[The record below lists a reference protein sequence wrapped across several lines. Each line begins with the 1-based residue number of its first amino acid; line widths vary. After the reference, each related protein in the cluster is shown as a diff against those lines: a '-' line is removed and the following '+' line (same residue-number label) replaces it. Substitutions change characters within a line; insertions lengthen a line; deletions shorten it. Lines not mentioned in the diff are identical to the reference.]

1 VEHSQS
7 SNWVVFIS
15 HSSIDIWIAKQIA
28 PEIES
33 CGGVPFLDEAD
44 IAVGEDFEDRIL
56 DALRQA
62 KELLV
67 LLTPW
72 SITRPYVGLRLGLL
86 GAVVYALSVFYTD

>member
-1 VEHSQS
+1 LPVKSNRVVEY
-7 SNWVVFIS
+7 
-15 HSSIDIWIAKQIA
+15 
-28 PEIES
+28 
-33 CGGVPFLDEAD
+33 PFLDEAD
-44 IAVGEDFEDRIL
+44 IAEGEDFEDRIL